1 MFDVSSLF
9 LLLFVC
15 LFCLQIGDCLRTTSV
30 IIAALVS
37 SFLGVPGRICD
48 AVASII
54 ATCTILIIAVPL
66 GFELFRAIKHFYNDE
81 DNRKEDIS
89 HMGCCHGHNHF
100 HVSMPTPP
108 PLGSSYNNTTEV
120 KPQLIIDI

>member
-89 HMGCCHGHNHF
+89 HMGCHGHNHF

-120 KPQLIIDI
+120 KTQLIIDI